1 MNKISTKIPK
11 PLLSFAV
18 AAMVMAGVGTTTL
31 HAKEWQAIAGAETP
45 DRGSQALAF
54 LPNELWIHAGDSI
67 RWTFPT
73 HERHTL
79 TFLTPGEVRPA
90 AFGPTFG
97 VPVGCPGIGVTPDGS
112 SFDGISCVTS
122 GVLLLPENAGLFAPA
137 PTYSVVFPAT
147 GNFKFVC
154 LVHADMTG
162 VVHVVSQ
169 AVTLPHD
176 QFFYDGEA
184 QGEQALLLGDASRLQ
199 GRGTP
204 GGGPESNG
212 VAAGIGE
219 VVTTTGAGSQT
230 ASLMRFLR
238 DTIVV
243 RVGDTVEWT
252 SLDPSINHTV
262 TFGTE
267 PADPRPPSGN
277 VSLNSDGARQA
288 VISSP
293 ADNVNSGFLSPAP
306 QDRANLAQ
314 SAPGIT
320 RFRVTFTA
328 PGTYNYICA
337 VHDQLGMKGYG
348 HCSPVGASNENSLF
362 RFVLYSRVPGAG
374 ATGRQRNVPGRHG
387 HAAFAETEIRSHGY
401 LRRSV

>member
-1 MNKISTKIPK
+1 MTEISTKIPK

-18 AAMVMAGVGTTTL
+18 AAVMMTGVGITRL

-45 DRGSQALAF
+45 DRASQALAF
-54 LPNELWIHAGDSI
+54 LPNELCI
-67 RWTFPT
+67 RWTFPS

-90 AFGPTFG
+90 AFGTTFG
-97 VPVGCPGIGVTPDGS
+97 IAIACPGIGVTPDGS
-112 SFDGISCVTS
+112 SFTGISCVSS
-122 GVLLLPENAGLFAPA
+122 GVLLLPEDSGRFAPA

-154 LVHADMTG
+154 LVHADMAG

-169 AVTLPHD
+169 AATLPHD
-176 QFFYDGEA
+176 QLFYDAEALGEL
-184 QGEQALLLGDASRLQ
+184 ALLLGDASRLRE
-199 GRGTP
+199 RGAP
-204 GGGPESNG
+204 GGRLESNR
-212 VAAGIGE
+212 VAAGVGE

-230 ASLMRFLR
+230 ASLMQFLGN
-238 DTIVV
+238 TIVV

-277 VSLNSDGARQA
+277 VSLNSDGDRQA
-288 VISSP
+288 VIGSP
-293 ADNVNSGFLSPAP
+293 ATNVNSGFLSPAP

-320 RFRVTFTA
+320 RFRVTFMA
-328 PGTYNYICA
+328 SGTYNYICA
-337 VHDQLGMKGYG
+337 VHDQLGMKG
-348 HCSPVGASNENSLF
+348 
-362 RFVLYSRVPGAG
+362 
-374 ATGRQRNVPGRHG
+374 
-387 HAAFAETEIRSHGY
+387 
-401 LRRSV
+401 SVVVNP